1 MTNLESKTPGQ
12 KGMSV
17 AGLARETGTT
27 TDTIRYYE
35 RLGLLP
41 KAPRNGAGYRRYG
54 NDAIDRMKFIQGTQR
69 LGLSLSDIR
78 ELLSIRDTG
87 TCPCGDAAVILRRR
101 MSEVRTEVDR
111 LTALFDELAAMVGQL
126 PSQECP
132 NPTPGVWKPQT
143 AESA

>member
-1 MTNLESKTPGQ
+1 MTHAESTVPGQ
-12 KGMSV
+12 QGMSV
-17 AGLARETGTT
+17 AVLARLAGTT
-27 TDTIRYYE
+27 SDTIRYYE

-54 NDAIDRMKFIQGTQR
+54 SDAIDRMKFIQGTQR
-69 LGLSLSDIR
+69 LGLSLSDIGD
-78 ELLSIRDTG
+78 LLSIRDTG

-101 MSEVRTEVDR
+101 MDEVRTEVER
-111 LTALFDELAAMVGQL
+111 LTALYGELAVMVGQL

-132 NPTPGVWKPQT
+132 DPAPGVWKPQT